1 MAWLVTVTLTGSWQK
16 VFHENPRIGF
26 LAQASALEQQIADGR
41 VPEAKIADTRRV
53 VFNNRL
59 DAVVTG
65 FLALLI
71 LALLLEAALH
81 WHRILT
87 GQRTSPLSESPYV
100 RTKWAEGS
108 P

>member
-1 MAWLVTVTLTGSWQK
+1 VG
-16 VFHENPRIGF
+16 
-26 LAQASALEQQIADGR
+26 
-41 VPEAKIADTRRV
+41 DTRHL

-65 FLALLI
+65 FFALLI
-71 LALLLEAALH
+71 LALLVEAGLE
-81 WHRILT
+81 WYRILAGRKPARLT
-87 GQRTSPLSESPYV
+87 ESPYV